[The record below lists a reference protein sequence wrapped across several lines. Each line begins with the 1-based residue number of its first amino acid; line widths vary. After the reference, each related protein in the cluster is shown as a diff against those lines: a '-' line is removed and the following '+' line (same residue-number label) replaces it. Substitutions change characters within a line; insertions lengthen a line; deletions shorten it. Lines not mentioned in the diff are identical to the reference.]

1 MKTGGDFRK
10 DLEKDLKDVKFRALF
25 EKEKARLKLAGKL
38 RNALKE
44 SDLSIRS
51 IAGRMGTS
59 KSQVERMINDPD
71 ANIGI
76 DSLIKFASVVGRKVE
91 ITLR

>member
-10 DLEKDLKDVKFRALF
+10 DLEKDLKRPKFKVFF
-25 EKEKARLKLAGKL
+25 EKEKGRLRLTDKL
-38 RNALKE
+38 RNALHG

-51 IAGRMGTS
+51 VAQQMGTS

-76 DSLIKFASVVGRKVE
+76 DSLIKFAAVVGKKVE
-91 ITLR
+91 IQLR